1 MFETSSAVASL
12 KLMLIFV
19 IFMVSDRG
27 TALISRA
34 GAGERLRSELS
45 PLKSGLAE
53 EDSPTGRYDDLDNT
67 RLATGNLLN
76 IRQKAFEIGEFSP
89 RWSEDV
95 KSLLHIKSA
104 LEASGTRTHILL
116 RRTRTVSR
124 RVKEVV
130 NPRCSQGQQQVSQ
143 IKTIYDFYIYV

>member
-104 LEASGTRTHILL
+104 FEASGTRTHILL

-130 NPRCSQGQQQVSQ
+130 NPRCSQGQQVSQ
-143 IKTIYDFYIYV
+143 IKIIYDFYIYV